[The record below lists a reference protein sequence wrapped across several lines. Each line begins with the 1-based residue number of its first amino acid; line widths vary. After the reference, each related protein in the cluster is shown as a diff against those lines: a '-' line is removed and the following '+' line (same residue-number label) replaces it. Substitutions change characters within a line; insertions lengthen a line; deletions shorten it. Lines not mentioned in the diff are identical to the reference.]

1 MAKCKALT
9 GSVVKGLTM
18 PVAVVSEQAIA
29 TKNSMASHQCDNLT
43 IFGQEVGIFLSLN
56 PFCQKLQNHQ

>member
-1 MAKCKALT
+1 MAKRKALT

-43 IFGQEVGIFLSLN
+43 IFGQ
-56 PFCQKLQNHQ
+56 KLESSWP